1 MRKPPQCHRKKQG
14 RKIKTSI
21 NVQTL
26 TKGFKFCQ
34 SAGTQNKQTEKHS
47 DVGVQRAWMTVCS
60 WPCLS
65 CPNTLF
71 GWDGSQMWNGLNSHV
86 PSCKNTLLNHVNMQ
100 VLRMV
105 CNFFDSAPRW
115 ISFDC
120 EGVGKSNAREI
131 TPLTRLN
138 WNVRN
143 TLILHEAPDY

>member
-1 MRKPPQCHRKKQG
+1 MLQKKKQG

-21 NVQTL
+21 NTQTL

-34 SAGTQNKQTEKHS
+34 SAGTQNKQTEKHWCQGTKGLN
-47 DVGVQRAWMTVCS
+47 DRVCS

-86 PSCKNTLLNHVNMQ
+86 PSCKNTLLNHVNMK
-100 VLRMV
+100 VLKMV

-120 EGVGKSNAREI
+120 KGVGKSNEREI
-131 TPLTRLN
+131 IPLTPLK
-138 WNVRN
+138 WKVRN
-143 TLILHEAPDY
+143 TLILHGAPDY